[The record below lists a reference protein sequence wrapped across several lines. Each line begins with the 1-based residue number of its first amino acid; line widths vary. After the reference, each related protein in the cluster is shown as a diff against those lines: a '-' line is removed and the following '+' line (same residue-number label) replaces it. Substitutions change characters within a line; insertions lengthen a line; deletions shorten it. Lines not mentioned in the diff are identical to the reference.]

1 MDSIGIWGAT
11 TSKGSGI
18 GNEILRKLTKNSEQ
32 PIYLFGRSTSKLEKA
47 VGNLTNVKGI
57 FTWDVENE
65 EKSTLYQ
72 NYIVDNNIRTLICC
86 IGTGVGDPLPFLT
99 KKDFIAM
106 INSNLLVP
114 SLIIKHS
121 IVPLKRLQGGRIIVF
136 GSIVAFKPSDGA
148 SGYVGTKTGL
158 RGIVEATRNEIK
170 AAFPEVSLHAIY
182 ANSAKRVGLS
192 SVVEATLFL
201 TTLPFGVSADIILD
215 K

>member
-1 MDSIGIWGAT
+1 MDS
-11 TSKGSGI
+11 
-18 GNEILRKLTKNSEQ
+18 LTC
-32 PIYLFGRSTSKLEKA
+32 A
-47 VGNLTNVKGI
+47 KGI

-65 EKSTLYQ
+65 EKSALYQ
-72 NYIVDNNIRTLICC
+72 NYIVDNNIKTLICC
-86 IGTGVGDPLPFLT
+86 VGIGVGDPLPFLT

-136 GSIVAFKPSDGA
+136 GSVVAFKPSDGF

-170 AAFPEVSLHAIY
+170 GAFQEVSLHAIY
-182 ANSAKRVGLS
+182 PTNVKRVEMS

-201 TTLPFGVSADIILD
+201 TTLPFGVNADIILD